1 MSYLLIANA
10 GHGWINID
18 GILDPL
24 WFAEKLIIPTDM
36 VDFLV
41 DVSDSDSD
49 EEEAVI
55 FYVSEE

>member
-1 MSYLLIANA
+1 VWY
-10 GHGWINID
+10 
-18 GILDPL
+18 
-24 WFAEKLIIPTDM
+24 AEKLIIPTDM

-55 FYVSEE
+55 FYVSEESLSTCAKE